1 MNVGFKNTIIYLFIL
16 AFAPIHCHTKAEKLD
31 LKSPDGYN
39 MRSAS
44 QFKLPLEL
52 DEISGIA
59 YYPLDSSL
67 FAINDEKGWLYK
79 IKQGTG
85 IKTWEFFKGADFED
99 IVLLDSVFYVLQSNG
114 NIIRLSFSTT
124 STQNML
130 AVQRYYFDQGGESKN
145 EFEILYYD
153 STKNKL
159 ILICKDC
166 ESDKKKSLTTFSFDP
181 SIGKYTGSTFSINVN
196 EIAAAI
202 GEKKISFKPSAA
214 SINPKNGLLYIISAI
229 NKLLVIT
236 DVNGNFKNVYR
247 IDPGIF
253 KQPEGITFTP
263 AGGMII
269 SNEAADVGVADI
281 LYFSYNIK

>member
-1 MNVGFKNTIIYLFIL
+1 MYACFRKIQLYCVALSLVSLQCSTNTEKVVLKN
-16 AFAPIHCHTKAEKLD
+16 PE
-31 LKSPDGYN
+31 GYN
-39 MRSAS
+39 MKTAV

-52 DEISGIA
+52 DEISGVA
-59 YYPLDSSL
+59 YNVADSSV
-67 FAINDEKGWLYK
+67 FAISDEKGWLYK
-79 IKQGTG
+79 IKLGQE
-85 IKTWEFFKGADFED
+85 IKTWPFSKAADFED
-99 IVLLDSVFYVLQSNG
+99 VVLLDNIFYVLQSNG
-114 NIIRLSFSTT
+114 NIIRLSFA
-124 STQNML
+124 QNQV
-130 AVQRYYFDQGGESKN
+130 AVQQYYFDQQGDSKN

-153 STKNKL
+153 STKQKL

-181 SIGKYTGSTFSINVN
+181 HTGKYAGSAFTINVS

-202 GEKKISFKPSAA
+202 GEEKIKFKPSAA

-229 NKLLVIT
+229 NKLLVVT
-236 DVNGNFKNVYR
+236 DVNGTFKGAYK

-263 AGGMII
+263 SGGMIV

-281 LYFSYNIK
+281 LYFSYHKK

>member
-1 MNVGFKNTIIYLFIL
+1 MNAGFKNTIVQVFIL
-16 AFAPIHCHTKAEKLD
+16 AFTSVYCHSKTEKLD
-31 LKSPDGYN
+31 LKNPDGYN

-59 YYPLDSSL
+59 YFPSDSSI

-79 IKQGTG
+79 IKRGTP
-85 IKTWEFFKGADFED
+85 IKTWPFSKGADFED
-99 IVLLDSVFYVLQSNG
+99 VVLLDSVFYVLQSNG
-114 NIIRLSFSTT
+114 NIIRLTFDM
-124 STQNML
+124 QNNVV
-130 AVQRYYFDQGGESKN
+130 VQQYYFDQQGRSKN

-153 STKNKL
+153 STKQKL

-166 ESDKKKSLTTFSFDP
+166 ESDKKKSLTTFTFDP
-181 SIGKYTGSTFSINVN
+181 FAGKYTGSTFSINVS

-202 GEKKISFKPSAA
+202 GEEKIKFKPSAA

-229 NKLLVIT
+229 NKLLVVT

-253 KQPEGITFTP
+253 KQPEGITFTSS
-263 AGGMII
+263 GGMII

-281 LYFSYNIK
+281 LYFSYNKK